1 MRSMR
6 RAECGV
12 CQLHHASVIEHE
24 PRVAVVAARIV
35 EPLHGPIV
43 ARGVVVVEHHA
54 FARCS
59 ERRLEHPGVP
69 ALLPTGTPGTTS
81 GVTLRG
87 RGRRRSLPRLVR
99 RRRRDRCRAGSSTKR
114 SMVEASIAL
123 ARNLKMTTV
132 AEGVQERADW
142 DLLAEL
148 GCDVAQGYFIVHPM
162 NEEGLD
168 AWSELWT
175 QRVEA

>member
-1 MRSMR
+1 
-6 RAECGV
+6 
-12 CQLHHASVIEHE
+12 
-24 PRVAVVAARIV
+24 
-35 EPLHGPIV
+35 
-43 ARGVVVVEHHA
+43 
-54 FARCS
+54 
-59 ERRLEHPGVP
+59 
-69 ALLPTGTPGTTS
+69 
-81 GVTLRG
+81 
-87 RGRRRSLPRLVR
+87 
-99 RRRRDRCRAGSSTKR
+99 
-114 SMVEASIAL
+114 MVEASIAL

-148 GCDVAQGYFIVHPM
+148 GCDVAQGYFIAHPM